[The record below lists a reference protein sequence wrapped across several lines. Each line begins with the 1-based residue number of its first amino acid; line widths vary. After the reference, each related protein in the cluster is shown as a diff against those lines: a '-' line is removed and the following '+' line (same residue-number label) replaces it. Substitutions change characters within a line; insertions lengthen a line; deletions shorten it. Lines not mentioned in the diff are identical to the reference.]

1 MPTASQALSEFAL
14 ALRYEQIPANVI
26 ERARSCII
34 DTIGAAFYGSR
45 LPWSRIVLD
54 FARINGAAGDADV
67 IGAGIKLRP
76 PFAAMVNGAYAHA
89 FELDSM
95 CQPSVGAHPG
105 ASLGTPGLAVAQ
117 TFRASGKDL
126 LTAFVAGCEV
136 MYRIGEAAHHSSER
150 LGFHA
155 PGLLGV
161 FGGAVTAGRLMGLDA
176 GRMANALGI
185 SGSLCCGLLE
195 FSKSGGGMVKRLHQG
210 RASEGA
216 VTAAMLA
223 REGYAGPPAVLEGK
237 FGFLNVFCRDA
248 DVTRLTADLGKEWRT
263 LRTTLKRYACHSTA
277 HVAVTAALELKS
289 REGISGGD
297 IDSIRIA
304 GSEKLVSHHQISE
317 PTDVAMAQYSAP
329 FSVALAF
336 FRDPR
341 DPSVFSDESL
351 NDAAIRAL
359 CRKVTLEHYADG
371 PRDNKLASRVIVRMK
386 DGRELKQ
393 DMEYFPGMPQ
403 RPLNTEQL
411 WEKFSRLTPALP
423 GERARRLFDRLLEL
437 EKFGDLGELDLG
449 AA

>member
-1 MPTASQALSEFAL
+1 MPTASQVLSEFAL
-14 ALRYEQIPANVI
+14 ALRYEQIPADVI
-26 ERARSCII
+26 ERARSCMI
-34 DTIGAAFYGSR
+34 DTIGAAYYGSR

-54 FARINGAAGDADV
+54 FARLNSAAGDADA

-76 PFAAMVNGAYAHA
+76 PFAAMVNGACAHA

-117 TFRASGKDL
+117 TVRASGKDL
-126 LTAFVAGCEV
+126 ITAFVAGCEV
-136 MYRIGEAAHHSSER
+136 MYRIGEAAHHSSEH

-223 REGYAGPPAVLEGK
+223 REGYEGPPAVLEGK

-248 DVTRLTADLGKEWRT
+248 DLPRLTAGLGQEWRT
-263 LRTTLKRYACHSTA
+263 LRTVLKRYACHSTA
-277 HVAVTAALELKS
+277 HVAVTAALELKA

-297 IDSIRIA
+297 IASVRVA
-304 GSEKLVSHHQISE
+304 GSEKLVSHHQINE

-336 FRDPR
+336 FRDPL

-371 PRDNKLASRVIVRMK
+371 PSDNKLASRVSVKMK
-386 DGRELKQ
+386 DGRELTQ
-393 DMEYFPGMPQ
+393 ALEYFPGMPQ
-403 RPLNTEQL
+403 RPLNTDQL
-411 WEKFSRLTPALP
+411 WEKFSRMTSAAP
-423 GERARRLFDRLLEL
+423 GDRARRLFDRLLEL
-437 EKFGDLGELDLG
+437 DKIGDVGELDLRT
-449 AA
+449 A

>member
-1 MPTASQALSEFAL
+1 MPTASQKLSEFAL
-14 ALRYEQIPANVI
+14 ALRYEEIPADVI

-54 FARINGAAGDADV
+54 FARINSAAGDADV

-105 ASLGTPGLAVAQ
+105 ASLGMPGLAVAQ
-117 TFRASGKDL
+117 TVHASGRDL
-126 LTAFVAGCEV
+126 ITAFVAGCEV

-223 REGYAGPPAVLEGK
+223 REGYEGPPAVLEGK

-248 DVTRLTADLGKEWRT
+248 DLGRLTAGLGQEWRT
-263 LRTTLKRYACHSTA
+263 LRTVLKRYACHSTA

-289 REGISGGD
+289 REGIAGGD
-297 IDSIRIA
+297 IDSIRVA
-304 GSEKLVSHHQISE
+304 GSEKLISHHQINE

-329 FSVALAF
+329 FNVALAF
-336 FRDPR
+336 FRDPL

-359 CRKVTLEHYADG
+359 CRKVTLEHYVDG

-386 DGRELKQ
+386 DGREFTQ
-393 DMEYFPGMPQ
+393 DQEYFPGMPQ
-403 RPLNTEQL
+403 RPLNTDQL
-411 WEKFSRLTPALP
+411 WEKFSRMTAAIPA
-423 GERARRLFDRLLEL
+423 GRSRRLFDQLLEL
-437 EKFGDLGELDLG
+437 DRVGDLGKLELST
-449 AA
+449 A